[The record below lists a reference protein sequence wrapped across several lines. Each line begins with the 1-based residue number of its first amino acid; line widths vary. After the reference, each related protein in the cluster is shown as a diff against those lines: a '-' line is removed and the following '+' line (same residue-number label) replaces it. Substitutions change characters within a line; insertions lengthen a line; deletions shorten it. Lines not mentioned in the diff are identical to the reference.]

1 MKAVTYQGIK
11 DVRVKEVNAPKIQK
25 PDDIIVK
32 LTTTAICGSDLHLI
46 HGMIPNFP
54 EDYIIGHE
62 PMGIVEETG
71 PEVHKVKKGDRVII
85 PFNVSCGECFFCK
98 NQLESQCDNSN
109 ANGEMGAYFGYSD
122 TAGGYP
128 GGQAEYMRVPYANF
142 TPFKIPEDCEI
153 EDEKLVLLADAMST
167 AYWSVDNAGV
177 KEGDTVIVLGCGPVG
192 LLAQKFAW
200 FKGAKRVIAVDYI
213 DYRLQHAKKTNN
225 VEIIN
230 FEQKENTGSYLKE
243 ITQGGAD
250 VVIDCVGMDGKMS
263 PLEFLATGVK
273 MHGGAMGAL
282 VMAAQAVRK
291 CGTIQVTG
299 VYGMRYNAFPF
310 LNLSDISLISSSTV
324 ICSSPAKNILC
335 SSSATLL
342 SIFNPASLLC
352 TNLILSL
359 SLKTALNV
367 NQVPLFC
374 ERQPWSRQS
383 RYH

>member
-11 DVRVKEVNAPKIQK
+11 DIRVKEVKAPEIKK
-25 PDDIIVK
+25 SDDIIVK

-62 PMGIVEETG
+62 PMGIVEEAG
-71 PEVHKVKKGDRVII
+71 PDVHKVKKGDRVII

-122 TAGGYP
+122 TTGGYP

-142 TPFKIPEDCEI
+142 TPFRIPDDCEV
-153 EDEKLVLLADAMST
+153 EDEKLVLLSDAMST

-177 KEGDTVIVLGCGPVG
+177 KKGDTVIILGCGPVG

-200 FKGAKRVIAVDYI
+200 LKGAERVIAVDYI
-213 DYRLQHAKKTNN
+213 DYRLQHAKRTNN
-225 VEIIN
+225 VEIVN
-230 FEQKENTGSYLKE
+230 FENEQNTGSYLKE
-243 ITQGGAD
+243 MTQGGAD

-263 PLEFLATGVK
+263 PLEFLATGLK
-273 MHGGAMGAL
+273 LHGGAMGAL

-299 VYGMRYNAFPF
+299 IYGMRYNAFPF
-310 LNLSDISLISSSTV
+310 GDIFQRNVNIRTGQAPV
-324 ICSSPAKNILC
+324 IHYMPYLY
-335 SSSATLL
+335 
-342 SIFNPASLLC
+342 
-352 TNLILSL
+352 NLIAEGKVDPGDIITHVLPL
-359 SLKTALNV
+359 DQAKKGYEVFDTKTDGAIKVLLK
-367 NQVPLFC
+367 P
-374 ERQPWSRQS
+374 
-383 RYH
+383 

>member
-11 DVRVKEVNAPKIQK
+11 DIRVKEVKAPEIKK
-25 PDDIIVK
+25 SDDIIVK

-62 PMGIVEETG
+62 PMGIVEEAG
-71 PEVHKVKKGDRVII
+71 PDVHKVKKGDRVII

-122 TAGGYP
+122 TTGGYP

-142 TPFKIPEDCEI
+142 TPFRIPDDCEV
-153 EDEKLVLLADAMST
+153 EDEKLVLLSDAMST

-177 KEGDTVIVLGCGPVG
+177 KKGDTVIILGCGPVG

-200 FKGAKRVIAVDYI
+200 LKGAERVIAVDYI
-213 DYRLQHAKKTNN
+213 DYRLQHAKRTNN
-225 VEIIN
+225 VEIVN
-230 FEQKENTGSYLKE
+230 FENEQNPGSYLKE

-263 PLEFLATGVK
+263 PLEFLATGLK
-273 MHGGAMGAL
+273 LHGGAMGAL

-299 VYGMRYNAFPF
+299 IYGMRYNAFPF
-310 LNLSDISLISSSTV
+310 GDIFQRNVNIRTGQAPV
-324 ICSSPAKNILC
+324 IHYMPYLY
-335 SSSATLL
+335 
-342 SIFNPASLLC
+342 
-352 TNLILSL
+352 NLIAEGKVDPGDIITHVLPL
-359 SLKTALNV
+359 DQAKKGYEVFDTKTDGAIKVLLK
-367 NQVPLFC
+367 P
-374 ERQPWSRQS
+374 
-383 RYH
+383 